1 MTEATMRRGDFVHRR
16 AQQGFTYVVVLFA
29 LAIVGV
35 GLAALGESWSS
46 VSHRDKEDELIDIV
60 GEYMAS
66 INKYYIRS
74 PGTPKTFP
82 LRLEDLLEDHR
93 FAGTVRHLRRLYRD
107 PMTGKPQWGL
117 IRNASGGIVGIYSL
131 SDRESL
137 RNRGA
142 FVDGALPIS
151 GTHYSEW
158 KFISS
163 LPEAAPQIQPIQP
176 SVPATSNAAQPPHQ

>member
-1 MTEATMRRGDFVHRR
+1 MTEAIMVHGDLVRRRG
-16 AQQGFTYVVVLFA
+16 QQGFTYVAMLFA

-46 VSHRDKEDELIDIV
+46 VTHRDKEDELIDIV
-60 GEYMAS
+60 SEYMAS
-66 INKYYIRS
+66 INRYYVRS
-74 PGTPKTFP
+74 PGTPKAFP

-93 FAGTVRHLRRLYRD
+93 FAGTIRHLRRLYRD
-107 PMTGKPQWGL
+107 PMTGKPEWGL

-131 SDRESL
+131 SDRDSL
-137 RNRGA
+137 RKRGA
-142 FVDGALPIS
+142 FVDGALPVA

-163 LPEAAPQIQPIQP
+163 LPEAVPDTK
-176 SVPATSNAAQPPHQ
+176 SVQSPTTSQPPHQ

>member
-1 MTEATMRRGDFVHRR
+1 MTEATMVHGDLVRRRG
-16 AQQGFTYVVVLFA
+16 QQGFTYVAMLFA

-66 INKYYIRS
+66 INGYYVRS
-74 PGTPKTFP
+74 PGTPKVFP

-93 FAGTVRHLRRLYRD
+93 FAGTIRHLRRLYRD
-107 PMTGKPQWGL
+107 PMTGKPEWGL

-131 SDRESL
+131 SDRDSL
-137 RNRGA
+137 RKRGA

-163 LPEAAPQIQPIQP
+163 LPEA
-176 SVPATSNAAQPPHQ
+176 VPDTKSAQSPTASQPPHQ